1 MRTPESK
8 IAFLESLLGVDPE
21 DPNLQDN
28 AFSDMQY
35 RIVKAESLHH
45 LMRALLIELEGLAI
59 LPTGSTERIVLR
71 AQILEQEHLLEL
83 VNTTLSMLPPDDAN
97 YVRVQ
102 QRQTFIQS
110 NLVVLQQKLHEL
122 SQRGVE

>member
-83 VNTTLSMLPPDDAN
+83 VNTTLSMLPPDDVN

-110 NLVVLQQKLHEL
+110 NLVVIRQKLHEL